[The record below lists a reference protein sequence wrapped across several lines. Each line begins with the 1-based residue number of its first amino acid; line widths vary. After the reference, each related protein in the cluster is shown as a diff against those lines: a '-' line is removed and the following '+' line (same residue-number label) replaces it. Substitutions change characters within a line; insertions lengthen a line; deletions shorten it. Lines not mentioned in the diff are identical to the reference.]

1 MNILPI
7 NDDTPMPWG
16 KHQGTPM
23 RDVPPEHL
31 LWLLQQNWLPDW
43 PGLWRY
49 LQGRRKELEALKP
62 KETEDV
68 STSYDD
74 YLRDTYGG

>member
-1 MNILPI
+1 MFLRNTCYGYCSRTGCRTGL
-7 NDDTPMPWG
+7 D
-16 KHQGTPM
+16 
-23 RDVPPEHL
+23 
-31 LWLLQQNWLPDW
+31 
-43 PGLWRY
+43 LWRY